1 MFERQSHSIDDL
13 MGRIG
18 KGKGDGVQ
26 WMGALTGGA
35 VGVGRR
41 NGRPQFCEGTHN
53 WAFEAESWRGEGW
66 KERFGNPWP

>member
-41 NGRPQFCEGTHN
+41 NGRPL
-53 WAFEAESWRGEGW
+53 
-66 KERFGNPWP
+66 